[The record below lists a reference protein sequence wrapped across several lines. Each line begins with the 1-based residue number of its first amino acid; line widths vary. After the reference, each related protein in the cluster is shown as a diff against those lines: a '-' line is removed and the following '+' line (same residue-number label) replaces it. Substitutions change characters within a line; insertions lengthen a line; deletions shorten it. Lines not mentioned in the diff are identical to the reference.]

1 MEAAPPGVLTPAMR
15 SPQVLAPEGEGVPE
29 AFETVTDTAAD
40 VAAFPAASFA
50 VAVRVCPPFRS
61 SSYPRKR
68 CTAPELSQRRSSLR
82 REETGHS
89 RHRRCRKHSRLP
101 KRFQKV
107 LLRWREN

>member
-50 VAVRVCPPFRS
+50 VAVRVCPPFEVVVVS
-61 SSYPRKR
+61 QETVS
-68 CTAPELSQRRSSLR
+68 APELSPRRSSLR

-107 LLRWREN
+107 L